1 MPALTEDLSQTEMIE
16 DNEVHEYGSGETVEP
31 GLYLDVENGAMIE
44 VREPDALP
52 EGVRIVTYA
61 RRFRKMEEKEVS
73 HAA

>member
-1 MPALTEDLSQTEMIE
+1 MPALIEDLSLTEN
-16 DNEVHEYGSGETVEP
+16 NEVHEYGSGETVEP

-52 EGVRIVTYA
+52 EGIRIVTYA
-61 RRFRKMEEKEVS
+61 RRFRKMEEKEIS